1 MVQELSIPPSG
12 SKDLYFATQYSQSTW
27 GQFKSCLWKQWWSYW
42 RSPDY
47 NLVRYF
53 FTLACALMV
62 GTIFWK
68 IGKKRFLSFSSF
80 YFVHFIPFDPDLF
93 TLFYHF
99 FYSDRI
105 FRKKNKN
112 AVTFFDMENFYD
124 IFLYIWKSQRLF
136 IYLKSWLCIYK
147 LILFFWI
154 FRDSSSDLTTIIGAM
169 YAAVLFVGIN
179 NCSTVQPIV
188 ATERTVFYRET
199 AAGMYSAL
207 PYAMAQVKKTKNK
220 KKYHHTVH
228 FYIFLLINYIK
239 LMKCRCLWRYRM
251 YLFKQHITLS

>member
-1 MVQELSIPPSG
+1 MHRNVKRSNFFLCIYNRRNKGLVKDLSIPPAG
-12 SKDLYFATQYSQSTW
+12 AKDLYFPTQYSQSTW

-53 FTLACALMV
+53 FTLACALMI

-68 IGKKRFLSFSSF
+68 IGKERFVSNLRNLSFNLQDFSIIELIQSF
-80 YFVHFIPFDPDLF
+80 H
-93 TLFYHF
+93 
-99 FYSDRI
+99 I
-105 FRKKNKN
+105 FRK
-112 AVTFFDMENFYD
+112 
-124 IFLYIWKSQRLF
+124 
-136 IYLKSWLCIYK
+136 
-147 LILFFWI
+147 
-154 FRDSSSDLTTIIGAM
+154 SSGDLQTIIGAM

-207 PYAMAQVKKTKNK
+207 PYAMAQVKNNHKRKLDKIIATRL
-220 KKYHHTVH
+220 
-228 FYIFLLINYIK
+228 FL
-239 LMKCRCLWRYRM
+239 
-251 YLFKQHITLS
+251 HSS